1 MRTLTCLLLLA
12 GLAIC
17 ASPDV
22 SVTGTWSG
30 TFHITAPDG
39 ETKDTG
45 ALLVLKQEGSMITGT
60 VGPDEGERITI
71 KKGTI
76 EGNKITLECSDEEHN
91 RSIRF
96 DLAIEGERIKGEANF
111 SNAEGEK
118 RNAKLDVGRV
128 K

>member
-1 MRTLTCLLLLA
+1 M
-12 GLAIC
+12 
-17 ASPDV
+17 
-22 SVTGTWSG
+22 
-30 TFHITAPDG
+30 TAPDG

-45 ALLVLKQEGSMITGT
+45 AILVLKQEGNAITGT
-60 VGPDEGERITI
+60 VGPDEQERIAI

-76 EGNKITLECSDEEHN
+76 EGNKITLECRDEEHN

-111 SNAEGEK
+111 SSAEGEK